1 MTTSGA
7 LERAAREDGP
17 GVLATLVRHLG
28 GDLALA
34 EDALQDAYAVA
45 LATWPRDGV
54 PDVPAA
60 WLTVTARRRAIDRL
74 RRTRALDERLRTLEA
89 LTERDGSAV
98 TAAHDPAMDDETS
111 LTDDRLRLLFAC
123 CHPALA
129 LPARVALTVKSL
141 GGLSTAQ
148 TASAFLVGE
157 ATMAARLLRAR
168 RKIASAG
175 VPFRVPPD
183 ELLDERMRGV
193 LAVVYLIFTEGHTAS
208 DGDALTR
215 PDLCAEAIRLG
226 RLLTELMP
234 DDAEALGLLAL
245 MLLTDARRAARTG
258 PDGAPVDLRDQDRRL
273 WDATAIDDGFRV
285 LERSL
290 RLRDPGPYA
299 VQAGIALCHDRARSF
314 EATDWRWIA
323 SLYGEL
329 LRLQPTPVVA
339 VNRAV
344 AVSFAE
350 SPEAGLALLD
360 ELGGERA
367 LRDYVP
373 LLAARADLLRR
384 AGRRDAADAAYA
396 QAIRRS
402 ANAAQRSD
410 LEARRR
416 RAAGEDR

>member
-1 MTTSGA
+1 LRPREA

-17 GVLATLVRHLG
+17 GVLATLARHLG
-28 GDLALA
+28 GDLTLA

-74 RRTRALDERLRTLEA
+74 RRTRALDERIRTLEA
-89 LTERDGSAV
+89 IAQRDGSAA
-98 TAAHDPAMDDETS
+98 TPAHHAAMDDDSS

-123 CHPALA
+123 CHPSLS

-148 TASAFLVGE
+148 TARAFLVPE
-157 ATMAARLLRAR
+157 TTMAARLMRAR
-168 RKIASAG
+168 RKIAKAG
-175 VPFRVPPD
+175 IPFRVPPD

-193 LAVVYLIFTEGHTAS
+193 LAVVYLVFTEGHTAS
-208 DGDALTR
+208 DGVELTR
-215 PDLCAEAIRLG
+215 PDLCAEAIRLA
-226 RLLTELMP
+226 RLLSELMP
-234 DDAEALGLLAL
+234 DDAEAHGLLAL

-258 PDGAPVDLRDQDRRL
+258 PDGEMIDLAHQDRSL
-273 WDATAIDDGFRV
+273 WDAEAIAEGSRA

-290 RLRDPGPYA
+290 RLAEPGPYA
-299 VQAGIALCHDRARSF
+299 LQARIALCHDRARSF
-314 EATDWRWIA
+314 DATDWGWIA

-329 LRLQPTPVVA
+329 ERVQPTPVVT

-344 AVSFAE
+344 ALSFADG
-350 SPEAGLALLD
+350 PEAGLALLD
-360 ELGGERA
+360 GLAGERA
-367 LRDYVP
+367 LRGYVP

-384 AGRRDAADAAYA
+384 AGRVEAADAAYA
-396 QAIRRS
+396 EAISCS
-402 ANAAQRSD
+402 ANAAQRAD
-410 LEARRR
+410 LSRRR
-416 RAAGEDR
+416 RRSRRGLA

>member
-1 MTTSGA
+1 LITAGA

-28 GDLALA
+28 GELPLA

-45 LATWPRDGV
+45 LTTWPRDGV
-54 PDVPAA
+54 PAVPAA

-74 RRTRALDERLRTLEA
+74 RRGRALDDRVRTLEA
-89 LTERDGSAV
+89 LAERDGSAA
-98 TAAHDPAMDDETS
+98 TPAPDTTMDDESS

-123 CHPALA
+123 CHPALS

-148 TASAFLVGE
+148 TARAFLVPE

-168 RKIASAG
+168 RKIADAG
-175 VPFRVPPD
+175 IPFRVPAD
-183 ELLDERMRGV
+183 EVLDERMRGV
-193 LAVVYLIFTEGHTAS
+193 LAVVYLVFTEGHTAS
-208 DGDALTR
+208 DGEALTR

-226 RLLTELMP
+226 RLLTVLMP
-234 DDAEALGLLAL
+234 DDAEAHGLLAL

-258 PDGAPVDLRDQDRRL
+258 PGGEPVDLRDQDRRR
-273 WDATAIDDGFRV
+273 WDRDAIAEGTDV

-290 RLRDPGPYA
+290 RLGDPGPYA
-299 VQAGIALCHDRARSF
+299 LQAGIALCHDRARTF
-314 EATDWRWIA
+314 AATDWGWIA

-329 LRLQPTPVVA
+329 LRVQPTPVVA

-344 AVSFAE
+344 AVSFARG
-350 SPEAGLALLD
+350 PQDGLELLD
-360 ELGGERA
+360 ELGDQRA
-367 LRDYVP
+367 LRGYVP

-384 AGRRDAADAAYA
+384 AGRARAADAAYA
-396 QAIRRS
+396 EAIAAS
-402 ANAAQRSD
+402 ANAAQRAD
-410 LEARRR
+410 LTERRR
-416 RAAGEDR
+416 RAAASA

>member
-1 MTTSGA
+1 LTHSGA

-54 PDVPAA
+54 PAVPAA

-74 RRTRALDERLRTLEA
+74 RRRKALDARLRTLEA
-89 LTERDGSAV
+89 LAARDGSAA
-98 TAAHDPAMDDETS
+98 TPAEDPTMDDESS
-111 LTDDRLRLLFAC
+111 LTDDRLRLLFVC
-123 CHPALA
+123 CHPSLA

-148 TASAFLVGE
+148 TARAFLVPE

-168 RKIASAG
+168 RKIAAAG
-175 VPFRVPPD
+175 IPFRVPPD
-183 ELLDERMRGV
+183 ELLDERVRGV

-226 RLLTELMP
+226 RLLCRLMP
-234 DDAEALGLLAL
+234 DDAEAHGLLAL
-245 MLLTDARRAARTG
+245 MLLTDARRGARTG
-258 PDGAPVDLRDQDRRL
+258 PRGEAIDLREQDRRL
-273 WDATAIDDGFRV
+273 WDREAIAEGTEA

-290 RLRDPGPYA
+290 RLREPGPYA
-299 VQAGIALCHDRARSF
+299 LQAGIALTHDRARSF
-314 EATDWRWIA
+314 AATDWGWIA

-329 LRLQPTPVVA
+329 LRVEPTPVVA

-344 AVSFAE
+344 AVSFAKG
-350 SPEAGLALLD
+350 PEAGLALLD
-360 ELGGERA
+360 ELDGERA
-367 LRDYVP
+367 LRGYVP
-373 LLAARADLLRR
+373 LHAARADILRR
-384 AGRRDAADAAYA
+384 AGSLQAADAAYA
-396 QAIRRS
+396 EAIAHS
-402 ANAAQRSD
+402 ANGALRAD
-410 LEARRR
+410 LQARRE
-416 RAAGEDR
+416 RAAREQQ

>member
-1 MTTSGA
+1 LTTADA

-17 GVLATLVRHLG
+17 RVLATLVRHLG

-45 LATWPRDGV
+45 LATWGRDGV

-74 RRTRALDERLRTLEA
+74 RRTRALDERIRTLEA
-89 LTERDGSAV
+89 LAERDGSAS
-98 TAAHDPAMDDETS
+98 TPAFDAAMDEHTA

-148 TASAFLVGE
+148 TARAFLVPE
-157 ATMAARLLRAR
+157 PTMAARLLRAR
-168 RKIASAG
+168 RKIAHARIPFE
-175 VPFRVPPD
+175 VPGD

-193 LAVVYLIFTEGHTAS
+193 LAVVYLVFTEGHTAS
-208 DGDALTR
+208 DGAALTR

-234 DDAEALGLLAL
+234 GDAEAHGLLAL

-258 PDGAPVDLRDQDRRL
+258 PDGEAIDLRDQDRSL
-273 WDATAIDDGFRV
+273 WDAAAIEEGFAV

-290 RLRDPGPYA
+290 RLREPGPYA
-299 VQAGIALCHDRARSF
+299 LQAGIALSHDRARSF
-314 EATDWRWIA
+314 AATDWGWIA
-323 SLYGEL
+323 SLYAEL
-329 LRLQPTPVVA
+329 QRLQPTPVVA

-344 AVSFAE
+344 AVSFARG
-350 SPEAGLALLD
+350 PEAGLDLLD
-360 ELGGERA
+360 ELRGEKA
-367 LRDYVP
+367 LRGYVP

-384 AGRRDAADAAYA
+384 AGRPAAADAAYA
-396 QAIRRS
+396 EAIASS
-402 ANAAQRSD
+402 ANAAQRAD
-410 LEARRR
+410 LELRRE
-416 RAAGEDR
+416 RAARAG

>member
-1 MTTSGA
+1 LTPAGA

-74 RRTRALDERLRTLEA
+74 RRSRALDERVQMLEA
-89 LTERDGSAV
+89 LAERDGSAA
-98 TAAHDPAMDDETS
+98 THDPAMDDTA

-148 TASAFLVGE
+148 TARAFLVSE
-157 ATMAARLLRAR
+157 TTMGARLLRAR
-168 RKIASAG
+168 RKIARARIPFE
-175 VPFRVPPD
+175 VPAD
-183 ELLDERMRGV
+183 ELLDERLRGV
-193 LAVVYLIFTEGHTAS
+193 LAVVYLVFTEGHTAS

-226 RLLTELMP
+226 RLLCELMP
-234 DDAEALGLLAL
+234 DDAEAYGLLAL

-258 PDGAPVDLRDQDRRL
+258 AGGESVDLRDQDRTL
-273 WDATAIDDGFRV
+273 WDAARIAEGSAALR
-285 LERSL
+285 RSL
-290 RLRDPGPYA
+290 RLRVEAGPYA
-299 VQAGIALCHDRARSF
+299 LQAGIASLHDRAPSF
-314 EATDWRWIA
+314 EETDWARITQ
-323 SLYGEL
+323 LYDAL
-329 LRLQPTPVVA
+329 LRRQPSPVVA
-339 VNRAV
+339 LNRAV
-344 AVSFAE
+344 AVSFADG
-350 SPEAGLALLD
+350 PERGLELLD
-360 ELGGERA
+360 ALREERA
-367 LRDYVP
+367 MRDYAP

-384 AGRRDAADAAYA
+384 AGDPEAADAAYA
-396 QAIRRS
+396 EAIAGS
-402 ANAAQRSD
+402 ANAVQRAD
-410 LEARRR
+410 LEERRR
-416 RAAGEDR
+416 RARGR